1 MILTGFIYGWYTI
14 TIPQL
19 RTGLSDSPI
28 YVTNDELAWLVSML
42 VTGISL
48 GRFIGDIIID
58 TFGPKKGLILAD
70 LLFIFGWFT
79 LIYGRE
85 SRAAYVARGAHGT
98 GIGIAYKAF
107 PMYVLDVT
115 DPYVSNILYT
125 LTVPSIVLGSLI
137 ISVVG
142 YIVPYLTL
150 TTSVLILSLMF
161 IPLIIFLPES
171 PVFLAKNG
179 NRVAAIKSISFF
191 KDILDPYESR
201 RELDLL
207 LRKRAEIE
215 NNSYRPKNSRHLNI
229 NRYTVW
235 GKLRLL
241 YLKNNIKAT
250 FIMFSI
256 TVAQNFTGY
265 YFIMQY
271 LPILLEAAGV
281 KINVNAVM
289 IIIFSIAFLS
299 AFLSTATAH
308 IIKKRIRL
316 IYSMI
321 GCSYTF
327 FIMALYFTFVN
338 NNMPQITMDI
348 LPVCFMSLLQVV
360 YYLGLGS
367 LSDIL
372 INELFTPEIKSFAT
386 LIIKTFG
393 DLLDFFLTLI
403 FCTIVD
409 INFKIDWIFYFLS
422 VCCLMSVIVM
432 FFVPETK
439 DMTHRQI
446 QKYLA
451 QDSDSSD
458 QENENIEEHVL

>member
-1 MILTGFIYGWYTI
+1 MILSGIIYGWYTV

-19 RTGLSDSPI
+19 RTGFSDSPI
-28 YVTNDELAWLVSML
+28 YITNDELAWLVSML

-48 GRFIGDIIID
+48 GRFIGDIVID

-85 SRAAYVARGAHGT
+85 SQAAHVARGAHGT

-107 PMYVLDVT
+107 PIYVLDVT
-115 DPYVSNILYT
+115 DPYVSNILNT

-137 ISVVG
+137 ISVIG
-142 YIVPYLTL
+142 YVVSYLTL

-179 NRVAAIKSISFF
+179 NRTAAIKSISFF

-207 LRKRAEIE
+207 LRKRAENE
-215 NNSYRPKNSRHLNI
+215 NNSYRPKNSRRLNI

-271 LPILLEAAGV
+271 LPILLEVAGV
-281 KINVNAVM
+281 KLNLNAVM
-289 IIIFSIAFLS
+289 NLY
-299 AFLSTATAH
+299 L
-308 IIKKRIRL
+308 
-316 IYSMI
+316 
-321 GCSYTF
+321 
-327 FIMALYFTFVN
+327 ALE
-338 NNMPQITMDI
+338 
-348 LPVCFMSLLQVV
+348 CFDYLQSLLKEMFQ
-360 YYLGLGS
+360 
-367 LSDIL
+367 
-372 INELFTPEIKSFAT
+372 
-386 LIIKTFG
+386 
-393 DLLDFFLTLI
+393 LL
-403 FCTIVD
+403 
-409 INFKIDWIFYFLS
+409 
-422 VCCLMSVIVM
+422 
-432 FFVPETK
+432 E
-439 DMTHRQI
+439 
-446 QKYLA
+446 
-451 QDSDSSD
+451 
-458 QENENIEEHVL
+458 